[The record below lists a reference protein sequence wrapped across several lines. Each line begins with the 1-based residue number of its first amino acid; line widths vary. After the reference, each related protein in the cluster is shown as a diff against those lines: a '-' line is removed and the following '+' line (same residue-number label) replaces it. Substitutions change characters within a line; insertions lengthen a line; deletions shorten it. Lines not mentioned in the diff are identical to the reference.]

1 MMMTCRDCE
10 PLEPRRLLSVV
21 PPGDAVDVSDAKPLR
36 SYDLAIAGTG
46 EFMIARVVGEA
57 DPALDEVQVV
67 RYSAAGAQVGG
78 PVTIASGSSILRV
91 AVSMDGDGDAVVAYD
106 GDDGEFTSPA
116 SPRTPPPPRPCA
128 SPTAMKRT
136 SRRTPAAVFS

>member
-1 MMMTCRDCE
+1 MMMTSRDCE

-67 RYSAAGAQVGG
+67 RYSAAGAQASG

>member
-21 PPGDAVDVSDAKPLR
+21 PLGDAVDVSDAKPLR

-67 RYSAAGAQVGG
+67 RYSAAGAQASG

-91 AVSMDGDGDAVVAYD
+91 AVPWMATGTRSW
-106 GDDGEFTSPA
+106 
-116 SPRTPPPPRPCA
+116 RTTATMANLRRPPPQERRRRRARARRRRP
-128 SPTAMKRT
+128 
-136 SRRTPAAVFS
+136 